1 MNTAISIMSIQ
12 QLFTAARIHHA
23 WQDRD
28 IADGLLHEIYD
39 LAKWGPTSA
48 NSSPPARWA
57 WIPGRCQ
64 DLTMR
69 RWIRPFLK
77 TPHGSRTF
85 FATSATAMLQSFT
98 RAVRALVLIKP
109 ASLHKELRPGH
120 FPTTLPI
127 RHNADQI

>member
-12 QLFTAARIHHA
+12 QLFTAARTHQA

-39 LAKWGPTSA
+39 LAKWGQHS
-48 NSSPPARWA
+48 
-57 WIPGRCQ
+57 
-64 DLTMR
+64 TMP

-77 TPHGSRTF
+77 TPHGSGTF
-85 FATSATAMLQSFT
+85 FATLATAMLQSFT